1 MDAMLTR
8 VSIAAWDKDGID
20 GVKEELHRRWLNT
33 SGSTSDVRNRL
44 VAALARDYAEGWT
57 LGSFAPGLR
66 LDHLLNTATV
76 PFTGE
81 GRDPETLVGQH
92 LVEIKKNE
100 DGTMNLEFSDG
111 PDQQIRTRSF
121 GSTTTE
127 VAFDDDDD
135 DYDDD
140 SDNCWL
146 LVGDRYDPPLLILE
160 AVTGIRRTHYE
171 GPTFS
176 VIGIEC
182 EGTRNMLFFYPA
194 KKGVLSPPVG
204 SIGDSCLLEEKM
216 PIHENDK
223 RMERMLWNSG

>member
-8 VSIAAWDKDGID
+8 VPTAAFHKDGID
-20 GVKEELHRRWLNT
+20 GVKEELRRRWLNT
-33 SGSTSDVRNRL
+33 SGSTSDVSNRL
-44 VAALARDYAEGWT
+44 IVALVRDYADGWT

-66 LDHLLNTATV
+66 LDHLLNTMIV
-76 PFTGE
+76 PFDGE

-100 DGTMNLEFSDG
+100 DGTMTLEFSDG
-111 PDQQIRTRSF
+111 PDQLIRTRWI
-121 GSTTTE
+121 GSTATE
-127 VAFDDDDD
+127 VAFDDDDVD
-135 DYDDD
+135 NDDD
-140 SDNCWL
+140 TDSRRL
-146 LVGDRYDPPLLILE
+146 FIGDRHDPPLLILE

-182 EGTRNMLFFYPA
+182 ENTRQMLFFYPA

-204 SIGDSCLLEEKM
+204 SIGDSLLLEETK
-216 PIHENDK
+216 PIHENIV
-223 RMERMLWNSG
+223 RVEHMLWNSG